1 MKIGKPIKYIAVSP
15 KEIVERVK
23 KNVRIESDERIK
35 RLEELTK
42 TDIIALLD
50 ISTDKTQALNT
61 YLINCEQALQKWW
74 AISTYIQQEVQ
85 ILKWDMES
93 CLKDK
98 NISNQA
104 YFDAIDSYDKATM
117 EQSIQD
123 AITYENCATENRIQY
138 NAKTGVA
145 RKLVF
150 QLWLL
155 PKKYDVLFAKQS
167 IVTENFKVFRDNIVP
182 DLNEIDTLLKQYTF

>member
-1 MKIGKPIKYIAVSP
+1 
-15 KEIVERVK
+15 
-23 KNVRIESDERIK
+23 
-35 RLEELTK
+35 
-42 TDIIALLD
+42 
-50 ISTDKTQALNT
+50 
-61 YLINCEQALQKWW
+61 
-74 AISTYIQQEVQ
+74 
-85 ILKWDMES
+85 MES

-150 QLWLL
+150 YL
-155 PKKYDVLFAKQS
+155 
-167 IVTENFKVFRDNIVP
+167 
-182 DLNEIDTLLKQYTF
+182 